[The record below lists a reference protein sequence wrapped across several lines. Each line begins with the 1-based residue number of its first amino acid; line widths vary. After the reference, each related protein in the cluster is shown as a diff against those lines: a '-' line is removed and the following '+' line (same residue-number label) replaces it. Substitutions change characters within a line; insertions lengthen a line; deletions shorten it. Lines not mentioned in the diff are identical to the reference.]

1 MDATQLLDQ
10 LDDVFDQVPPL
21 NTSNTTTRL
30 AANHLAV
37 TLGPVALTALH
48 LLYLLPLP
56 LPMKFFVVLVA
67 HAVGAVLWP
76 PLWPQ

>member
-1 MDATQLLDQ
+1 MDATQQMLDQ
-10 LDDVFDQVPPL
+10 LDDVFDRTPPL
-21 NTSNTTTRL
+21 NTSNTTNL
-30 AANHLAV
+30 AAGNYLLVMA
-37 TLGPVALTALH
+37 PAALTALH